1 VTSRCCFSS
10 FVADESHALRRI
22 VGHHSQMPAA
32 PDFRLYHGNALDVLA
47 ELLAGELRNVPP
59 GTSLL
64 EPDTILIPQPSMRRW
79 LQATLAERHGIAANL
94 RFLAPGE
101 FVGEVLAANV
111 PGHEDARTIEPSR
124 LVWRLHA
131 VLQDPASR
139 KSPAI
144 AAALDRYL
152 DGPDRA
158 LRAWSLAHALA
169 DVFTKYQ
176 AWRRDWLL
184 AWDRGAD
191 RDDWQA
197 ELWRRATRG
206 IAHRAQAIDAFLRAF
221 EGAEA
226 PAPRGLPAR
235 LFAFACLNVSP
246 DVLRI
251 MTAAAR
257 GATVHFYLP
266 TPTRKYWGD
275 LVTLRERL
283 AMNADDPLDA
293 GENPLLAAWGR
304 AGRDFIATLFSYEI
318 VAPREIDAYAEPRQ
332 RGLLQRL
339 QLDLLERRAPH
350 GDRLAVASI
359 ERDRTLQIHACH
371 TRAREV
377 EVLHDQLRALFED
390 DPTLQARDVAV
401 MTPDIN
407 LYSPTIAAI
416 FGGAQGTPRFIPYTV
431 ADESS
436 LTASPVA
443 DLALRILGLDRARLT
458 SNEVLDLIALPPLM
472 RSFDLDTES
481 IDRLRD
487 WVRNAGARW
496 GLDAAHRARLG
507 APADDAFTWRFALD
521 RLLLGHAAGEDAD
534 IAGVAPWPELEGHAL
549 DALDALIRLL
559 AIIERAALDV
569 SREHT
574 PADWQALLTTTL
586 EALLP
591 PNPGEAADA
600 GARDRVFGEIDA
612 FGRAAAEAGL
622 DDTLPADVVRAH
634 FAARFA
640 EADARQ
646 PFLAGGVTFCRMVP
660 MRLIPFRVI
669 CLLGLNDRDYP
680 RQEPS
685 PVLNRLAAALDR
697 PGQRRR
703 GDRSV
708 RDDDRFLFLQLMT
721 AANDVLYL
729 SYIGNDANDGSAREP
744 PVGVSELLDAAAAYF
759 DDSTEARRRLVLHHP
774 LQPFGRA
781 PDTDARRVR
790 FDRAWSEALATMP
803 GANAI
808 AAFVPSPLPAE
819 PDSAPVGKVD
829 YHALKRFLI
838 DPPAT
843 FLRERLRVRLDRE
856 EAHLAETEPFMSTDA
871 LEHFILLSRVHD
883 ALIADAD
890 IDETALCRRLQAEGE
905 LPPGGAGA
913 QRLGEILRQA
923 RPIANAVHAVRRGT
937 LTRLPFEL
945 ALGDVRL
952 AGMIEDIDDAQAI
965 RTRVGKA
972 SARNHVRWHLDAL
985 VLAALDD
992 PRPVLTFANFEP
1004 GEVGPR
1010 PLARHSRE
1018 AARAALH
1025 WLVGLM
1031 QDGLAR
1037 PLPFRPA
1044 AAWAW
1049 LDASKDGAVEADEAA
1064 AKQWT
1069 NRRGGEGTDAATV
1082 LALRGAMPF
1091 VDASATLAFRAWAG
1105 AVFAALRDARVPERA
1120 A

>member
-1 VTSRCCFSS
+1 
-10 FVADESHALRRI
+10 
-22 VGHHSQMPAA
+22 MPAA

-47 ELLAGELRNVPP
+47 ELLARELKEVPP

-101 FVGEVLAANV
+101 FVGEVLAANL
-111 PGHEDARTIEPSR
+111 PDENEARTIEPSR
-124 LVWRLHA
+124 LVWRIYAALE
-131 VLQDPASR
+131 DPASR

-169 DVFTKYQ
+169 DVFAKYQ

-206 IAHRAQAIDAFLRAF
+206 IAHRAHAIDRFLRAF
-221 EGAEA
+221 DGIDA
-226 PAPRGLPAR
+226 PVPRGLPAR
-235 LFAFACLNVSP
+235 VFAFACLNVSP

-266 TPTRKYWGD
+266 TPTKKYWGD

-283 AMNADDPLDA
+283 ASDADDPLDD

-318 VAPREIDAYAEPRQ
+318 VAPREIDAYAAPKP

-350 GDRLAVASI
+350 GDKLAVAAI
-359 ERDRTLQIHACH
+359 ERDATLQIHACH

-377 EVLHDQLRALFED
+377 EVLHDRLRALFEA

-407 LYSPTIAAI
+407 LYAPTIAAV

-436 LTASPVA
+436 LAASPIA
-443 DLALRILGLDRARLT
+443 DLALRILGLERARLT

-472 RSFDLDTES
+472 RRFDLDAES

-487 WVRNAGARW
+487 WIQNAGARW

-521 RLLLGHAAGEDAD
+521 RLLLGHAAGDDTD

-549 DALDALIRLL
+549 AALDALIHLL

-569 SREHT
+569 SDPHT
-574 PADWQALLTTTL
+574 PGDWQALLTTTL

-591 PNPGEAADA
+591 QNPSDAADA
-600 GARDRVFGEIDA
+600 RARDRVFGEIDA
-612 FGRAAAEAGL
+612 FGRAAEEAGL
-622 DDTLPADVVRAH
+622 DEPLPANVVRAH

-640 EADARQ
+640 EPDTRQ

-660 MRLIPFRVI
+660 MRLIPFRAI
-669 CLLGLNDRDYP
+669 CLIGLNDRDYP

-685 PVLNRLAAALDR
+685 PVLNRLSAALDK

-708 RDDDRFLFLQLMT
+708 RDDDRFLFLQLLT
-721 AANDVLYL
+721 AAERVLYV
-729 SYIGNDANDGSAREP
+729 SYVGRDAIDGSPREP
-744 PVGVSELLDAAAAYF
+744 SIVVSELLDVAAQYF
-759 DDSTEARRRLVLHHP
+759 DEPAKARERLVVEHA
-774 LQPFGRA
+774 LQPFGKAR
-781 PDTDARRVR
+781 DDDARRVR
-790 FDRAWSEALATMP
+790 FDPAWKEALRTTPAAHP
-803 GANAI
+803 LP
-808 AAFVPSPLPAE
+808 AFVASPLPREAGAAE
-819 PDSAPVGKVD
+819 EIDYATLRRFFVDAP
-829 YHALKRFLI
+829 RF
-838 DPPAT
+838 
-843 FLRERLRVRLDRE
+843 FLRERLGIRLDE
-856 EAHLAETEPFMSTDA
+856 DEAHLPEAEPFVAADA
-871 LEHFILLSRVHD
+871 LERFSVQQRVYE
-883 ALIADAD
+883 AVLADAR
-890 IDETALCRRLQAEGE
+890 IDEAALCRRLQAEAL
-905 LPPGGAGA
+905 LPPGA
-913 QRLGEILRQA
+913 
-923 RPIANAVHAVRRGT
+923 
-937 LTRLPFEL
+937 
-945 ALGDVRL
+945 
-952 AGMIEDIDDAQAI
+952 
-965 RTRVGKA
+965 
-972 SARNHVRWHLDAL
+972 
-985 VLAALDD
+985 
-992 PRPVLTFANFEP
+992 
-1004 GEVGPR
+1004 
-1010 PLARHSRE
+1010 
-1018 AARAALH
+1018 
-1025 WLVGLM
+1025 
-1031 QDGLAR
+1031 
-1037 PLPFRPA
+1037 
-1044 AAWAW
+1044 
-1049 LDASKDGAVEADEAA
+1049 
-1064 AKQWT
+1064 
-1069 NRRGGEGTDAATV
+1069 
-1082 LALRGAMPF
+1082 
-1091 VDASATLAFRAWAG
+1091 AG
-1105 AVFAALRDARVPERA
+1105 AVRLREI
-1120 A
+1120 

>member
-1 VTSRCCFSS
+1 
-10 FVADESHALRRI
+10 
-22 VGHHSQMPAA
+22 MPSA

-94 RFLAPGE
+94 RFLTPGE
-101 FVGEVLAANV
+101 FVGEVLAANL
-111 PGHEDARTIEPSR
+111 PGHDDARTIEPSR
-124 LVWRLHA
+124 LVWRLYA

-139 KSPAI
+139 S
-144 AAALDRYL
+144 AAPVAATLDRYL

-158 LRAWSLAHALA
+158 LRAWSLARALA

-206 IAHRAQAIDAFLRAF
+206 IAHRAQAIDRFLRAF
-221 EGAEA
+221 DGADA

-235 LFAFACLNVSP
+235 IFAFACLNVSP
-246 DVLRI
+246 DVLRV

-283 AMNADDPLDA
+283 GTDADDPLDG

-318 VAPREIDAYAEPRQ
+318 VAPREIEAYADPRP

-339 QLDLLERRAPH
+339 QLDILERRPAQ
-350 GDRLAVASI
+350 GGTLAVATI
-359 ERDRTLQIHACH
+359 ERDCTLQVHACH

-390 DPTLQARDVAV
+390 DPTLEARDVAV

-407 LYSPTIAAI
+407 LYAPAIAAV
-416 FGGAQGTPRFIPYTV
+416 FGGAHGTPRFIPYTV

-436 LTASPVA
+436 LSASPVA
-443 DLALRILGLDRARLT
+443 DLVLRILGLDRARLT

-472 RSFDLDTES
+472 RRFDLDAES
-481 IDRLRD
+481 IDRLRG
-487 WVRNAGARW
+487 WASAAGARW

-507 APADDAFTWRFALD
+507 APAEDGFTWRFALD
-521 RLLLGHAAGEDAD
+521 RLLLGHAAGDDAD
-534 IAGVAPWPELEGHAL
+534 IAGVAPWPDLEGHAL
-549 DALDALIRLL
+549 DALDALIELL
-559 AIIERAALDV
+559 AVIERAVREV
-569 SREHT
+569 SNAHT
-574 PADWQALLTTTL
+574 PADWQAVLTTTL

-591 PNPGEAADA
+591 PNPGDAADA
-600 GARDRVFGEIDA
+600 RARDRVFGEIDA

-622 DDTLPADVVRAH
+622 GDTLPADVVRAH

-640 EADARQ
+640 EPDARQ

-669 CLLGLNDRDYP
+669 GLLGLNDRDFP

-685 PVLNRLAAALDR
+685 PVLNRLAAALDT
-697 PGQRRR
+697 PGRRRR

-708 RDDDRFLFLQLMT
+708 RDDDRFLFLQLLT
-721 AANDVLYL
+721 AASDVLYL
-729 SYIGNDANDGSAREP
+729 SYIARDAIDDSPREP
-744 PVGVSELLDAAAAYF
+744 SVVVSELLDVAASYFEDAAAAR
-759 DDSTEARRRLVLHHP
+759 ARLVLQHP

-781 PDTDARRVR
+781 PDADPRRVR
-790 FDRAWSEALATMP
+790 FDASWAGALATTP
-803 GANAI
+803 
-808 AAFVPSPLPAE
+808 AAHPLPPFVAAPLP
-819 PDSAPVGKVD
+819 PDPDAMQVATID
-829 YHALKRFLI
+829 YAALRRFLI
-838 DPPAT
+838 DPPAI
-843 FLRERLRVRLDRE
+843 FLRERLRVRLDRD
-856 EAHLAETEPFMSTDA
+856 EAHLDENEPFMSTDA
-871 LEHFILLSRVHD
+871 LEHFILLARVHD
-883 ALIADAD
+883 ALIADAA
-890 IDETALCRRLQAEGE
+890 IDEAALCRRLQAEGE
-905 LPPGGAGA
+905 LPPGAAGS
-913 QRLGEILRQA
+913 QRLREILRQA
-923 RPIANAVHAVRRGT
+923 RPITNAVHAARRGT
-937 LTRLPFEL
+937 LARLPFEL

-952 AGMIEDIDDAQAI
+952 AGVLDDVDDAHAI
-965 RTRVGKA
+965 RTRVGKV
-972 SARNHVRWHLDAL
+972 SARNTVRWHLDAL
-985 VLAALDD
+985 VLAALGD
-992 PRPVLTFANFEP
+992 PRPVLTFANYDT
-1004 GEVGPR
+1004 GDVGPR
-1010 PLARHSRE
+1010 ALAAHPRE
-1018 AARAALH
+1018 KARAALR
-1025 WLVGLM
+1025 WLVGVM
-1031 QDGLAR
+1031 REGLVR

-1049 LDASKDGAVEADEAA
+1049 LEEFAGDAAAADEAA
-1064 AKQWT
+1064 AKQWIT
-1069 NRRGGEGTDAATV
+1069 RTGGGEGSDAATS

-1091 VDASATLAFRAWAG
+1091 VDDAATLEFRAWAKS
-1105 AVFAALRDARVPERA
+1105 VFAAICHARVPEVA
-1120 A
+1120 S

>member
-1 VTSRCCFSS
+1 
-10 FVADESHALRRI
+10 
-22 VGHHSQMPAA
+22 MPAA

-47 ELLAGELRNVPP
+47 ELLARELKNVPP
-59 GTSLL
+59 GTGLL

-111 PGHEDARTIEPSR
+111 PEHDDARTIDPSR
-124 LVWRLHA
+124 LMWRIYA
-131 VLQDPASR
+131 ALQDPASQ
-139 KSPAI
+139 KSAPI

-152 DGPDRA
+152 DGADRA
-158 LRAWSLAHALA
+158 LRAWSLAQALA
-169 DVFTKYQ
+169 DAFTKYQ

-184 AWDRGAD
+184 AWDRGAE

-197 ELWRRATRG
+197 ELWRRATHG
-206 IAHRAQAIDAFLRAF
+206 IAHRAQAIDRFLRAF
-221 EGAEA
+221 DGIDA

-235 LFAFACLNVSP
+235 IFAFACLNVSP

-283 AMNADDPLDA
+283 AADAGDPFDGSGLDG

-304 AGRDFIATLFSYEI
+304 AGRDFIATLFSYDI
-318 VAPREIDAYAEPRQ
+318 VAPHEIDAYAEPKP

-350 GDRLAVASI
+350 GEKLAVDAI
-359 ERDRTLQIHACH
+359 ALERTLQIHACH

-390 DPTLQARDVAV
+390 DPALEARDVAV

-407 LYSPTIAAI
+407 QYAPYIAAV

-436 LTASPVA
+436 LAASPVA

-458 SNEVLDLIALPPLM
+458 SNDVLDLIALPPLL
-472 RSFDLDTES
+472 RRFDLDAES
-481 IDRLRD
+481 IDRLRK
-487 WVRNAGARW
+487 WIREAGARW

-521 RLLLGHAAGEDAD
+521 RLLLGHAAGDDAD
-534 IAGVAPWPELEGHAL
+534 IAGIAPWPDLEGHAL
-549 DALDALIRLL
+549 DALDALIHLL
-559 AIIERAALDV
+559 AVIERAALDV
-569 SREHT
+569 SRAHV

-591 PNPGEAADA
+591 VNPNDAADA
-600 GARDRVFGEIDA
+600 RARDRVFGEIDA

-622 DDTLPADVVRAH
+622 DEPLPADVVRAH

-640 EADARQ
+640 EPDARQ

-680 RQEPS
+680 RREPS
-685 PVLNRLAAALDR
+685 PVLNRLAAALDK
-697 PGQRRR
+697 PDQRRR

-708 RDDDRFLFLQLMT
+708 RDDDRFLFLQLLT
-721 AANDVLYL
+721 AASDVLHL
-729 SYIGNDANDGSAREP
+729 SYIGHDAIDDSAREP
-744 PVGVSELLDAAAAYF
+744 SVVISELLDTAASYF
-759 DDSTEARRRLVLHHP
+759 DDPAEARKRLVLQHP
-774 LQPFGRA
+774 LHPFGRA
-781 PDTDARRVR
+781 SDADPRRVR
-790 FDRAWSEALATMP
+790 FDTSWAGALATTP
-803 GANAI
+803 
-808 AAFVPSPLPAE
+808 AAQPLP
-819 PDSAPVGKVD
+819 PFAPVPLPPDPDAAPADTID
-829 YHALKRFLI
+829 YLALQRFLI
-838 DPPAT
+838 DPPKI
-843 FLRERLRVRLDRE
+843 FLRERLRVRLDRY
-856 EAHLAETEPFMSTDA
+856 EAHLDENEPFMSADA
-871 LEHFILLSRVHD
+871 LDHFILLGRVHD
-883 ALIADAD
+883 ALIADAA
-890 IDETALCRRLQAEGE
+890 IDETRLCRRLQAEGE
-905 LPPGGAGA
+905 LPSGAAGA
-913 QRLGEILRQA
+913 QRLREILRQA
-923 RPIANAVHAVRRGT
+923 RPITDAVHAARRGA
-937 LTRLPFEL
+937 LGRLPFEI
-945 ALGDVRL
+945 ALGDVRIT
-952 AGMIEDIDDAQAI
+952 GMLDDVDDAHAI
-965 RTRVGKA
+965 RTRVGKV
-972 SARNHVRWHLDAL
+972 SARNIVRWHLDAL
-985 VLAALDD
+985 VLAALGD
-992 PRPVLTFANFEP
+992 PRPVLTFANFDG

-1010 PLARHSRE
+1010 PLAAHPRDD
-1018 AARAALH
+1018 ARAALR
-1025 WLVGLM
+1025 WLAGVM
-1031 QDGLAR
+1031 REGLAK
-1037 PLPFRPA
+1037 PLPFRPT

-1049 LDASKDGAVEADEAA
+1049 LDKVNEDAAAADEAA
-1064 AKQWT
+1064 AKQWVT
-1069 NRRGGEGTDAATV
+1069 RSGGGEGTDAATQ

-1091 VDASATLAFRAWAG
+1091 VDDSATIAFRAWAVN
-1105 AVFAALRDARVPERA
+1105 VFAAICDARVPEPA